1 MIHLLLI
8 LERSGKINLKG
19 LKNLKFCILTCG
31 NYWEWADLKI
41 DNSTALQ
48 IPSIHLVSAVDFLY
62 RKSLFTTVKFK
73 DPLVIHHA
81 FGHSF
86 PRLGAEEF
94 GEIRKY
100 IRQAVNRA

>member
-41 DNSTALQ
+41 DNSTAL
-48 IPSIHLVSAVDFLY
+48 
-62 RKSLFTTVKFK
+62 
-73 DPLVIHHA
+73 
-81 FGHSF
+81 
-86 PRLGAEEF
+86 
-94 GEIRKY
+94 
-100 IRQAVNRA
+100 